1 MKIPTHLS
9 TKERINL
16 GSFCTNEFLVQYA
29 YNMLKQYVD
38 FKEYVLLDS
47 SCGSGNFFV
56 CEWVC

>member
-16 GSFCTNEFLVQYA
+16 GSFYTNEFLV
-29 YNMLKQYVD
+29 QYVD